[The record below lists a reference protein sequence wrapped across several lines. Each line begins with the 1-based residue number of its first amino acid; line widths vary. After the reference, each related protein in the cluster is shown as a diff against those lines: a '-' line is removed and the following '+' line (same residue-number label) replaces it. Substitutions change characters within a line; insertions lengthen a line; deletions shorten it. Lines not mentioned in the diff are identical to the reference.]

1 MSIKLLLVNR
11 YYAHMGGTERYFS
24 EVAPLLEA
32 QGVRIA
38 VVYGDTPTGAL
49 SFKNREEVAA
59 PELLLGRQSGAER
72 IRRLHEILQRLD
84 PDVIQLHHVEDPILV
99 AGCAAARPT
108 IQFIHVHRPF
118 LCPGDGRFA
127 KATQEVC
134 RRPVGPFCLI
144 APYLQ
149 ACGSRQP
156 GRLLGNY
163 RLTQEY
169 LEATRGLARLVV
181 ASQYMRGLLLSH
193 GIPGDR
199 VLVNPHPF
207 IAREG
212 LEQSRRE
219 RPRSIVF
226 AGRLVEHKGAAYLI
240 RAVARIHERCTL
252 TLVGDGPAREELER
266 LSNDLLAGR
275 HEVTFT
281 GWLSHEATL
290 QLVREHQVVAVPS
303 VWPEPFGRV
312 GLEATGLGKPV
323 VAFDVGGIREWLVDG
338 HNGFLIRPG
347 DVGVFAAALERL
359 LDDEALRLAMGR
371 NGVELALTRFNPK
384 RHVDAMMRLYEQ
396 VLGAASGRG
405 VARAGTGAC

>member
-1 MSIKLLLVNR
+1 MRLMLVNR

-99 AGCAAARPT
+99 AGCAAKRPT
-108 IQFIHVHRPF
+108 IQFIHVHSPF

-127 KATQEVC
+127 KATQKVC

-144 APYLQ
+144 APYLR

-163 RLTQEY
+163 RLTKEY
-169 LEATRGLARLVV
+169 LRAARALRRLVV
-181 ASQYMRGLLLSH
+181 ASQYMGELLLSH

-199 VLVNPHPF
+199 ILVNPHPF
-207 IAREG
+207 IAREDPG
-212 LEQSRRE
+212 EPVRE
-219 RPRSIVF
+219 RPRSVLF
-226 AGRLVEHKGAAYLI
+226 VGRLVEQKGAAFLI
-240 RAVARIHERCTL
+240 RAVSRIHERCTL
-252 TLVGDGPAREELER
+252 TLVGNGPAREELES
-266 LSNDLLAGR
+266 LSSKLAGR
-275 HEVTFT
+275 HEVNFA
-281 GWLSHEATL
+281 GWLPHEATL

-312 GLEATGLGKPV
+312 GVEATGLGRPV

-338 HNGFLIRPG
+338 RNGFLVPPR
-347 DVGVFAAALERL
+347 DVAAFAGALERL
-359 LDDEALRLAMGR
+359 LDDESLRRTMGQ
-371 NGVELALTRFNPK
+371 NGIELARTRFDPK
-384 RHVDAMMRLYEQ
+384 RHVDAMLALYSEI
-396 VLGAASGRG
+396 LG
-405 VARAGTGAC
+405 GTR